1 MIVWLAS
8 YPRSGNTLLRTVLSE
23 CFGLPSTTD
32 EPEPIEAAYATGMI
46 GGLASPDDWVR
57 FYVEATASSTLHLIK
72 THLPPRDD
80 QRAIYVVRD
89 GRSAVVSYYHFNRT
103 YHPAEAPSLLE
114 LALGGGHYGGWAD
127 HCKTW
132 FGRAG
137 TLVVRFEDL
146 VHGDPPTLNRIA
158 TQICHTG
165 SIRPWVNPF
174 ASLRLAVPEFFRE
187 GALQF
192 NRPSIWTDL
201 VDEAFFAS
209 NGDVMQQL
217 GYAAASH
224 RPRTAASEVITLA
237 LSLIKGHRDLQTVCD
252 NRQAVIEELHRAC
265 RDRLEVIEGQSEE
278 INRLRRV
285 CDERLA
291 LIEERAGNAA

>member
-23 CFGLPSTTD
+23 CFGLASTSD
-32 EPEPIEAAYATGMI
+32 EPEPTEASRATGMI
-46 GGLASPDDWVR
+46 GGLALPDDWNR
-57 FYVEATASSTLHLIK
+57 FYAEATASSTLHLVK
-72 THLPPRDD
+72 THLPPRDG
-80 QRAIYVVRD
+80 QGAIYVIRD

-114 LALGGGHYGGWAD
+114 LALGSGYYGGWAD

-132 FGRAG
+132 IARAG
-137 TLVVRFEDL
+137 TLMVRFEDL
-146 VHGDPPTLNRIA
+146 VHGDLPTLNRIA
-158 TQICHTG
+158 TQIGHTRP
-165 SIRPWVNPF
+165 IRPWVSPF
-174 ASLRLAVPEFFRE
+174 ASLKLAVPEFFRE

-201 VDEAFFAS
+201 VDEAFFAG
-209 NGDVMQQL
+209 NGDVMEQL
-217 GYAAASH
+217 GYAAASDC
-224 RPRTAASEVITLA
+224 PRTPASEVIALA
-237 LSLIKGHRDLQTVCD
+237 LSLIKGNRDLRTVCD
-252 NRQAVIEELHRAC
+252 NRQAVIDELDKAC
-265 RDRLEVIEGQSEE
+265 RDRLEAIASLSEE

-291 LIEERAGNAA
+291 LIAAWAGNTA